1 MNLKALV
8 FSITIGLFTTPSIY
22 ANGVMQDMYGINNQ
36 EADLRLT
43 LQNDVITLSEKL
55 NQRKNKGYVD
65 LYIQHKPKYKIIVL
79 VTQNTSKA
87 EQAKIKKLVPTLSK
101 YIEIKTVT
109 RSLAQQNKESKQ
121 LSDLINRVKK
131 PFPYTSA
138 FDLETQKF
146 IVTVENKND
155 ANKVKWLIQRLKFKK
170 DIKIVISSLP
180 QPENQKQL
188 E

>member
-1 MNLKALV
+1 MKLNAL
-8 FSITIGLFTTPSIY
+8 IFTMMVGILTSPMLY
-22 ANGVMQDMYGINNQ
+22 ANSVMQDMYGINEQ

-79 VTQNTSKA
+79 VTQNTSKV

-170 DIKIVISSLP
+170 DIKIVIGSLP
-180 QPENQKQL
+180 QAEIQGQ
-188 E
+188 

>member
-1 MNLKALV
+1 M
-8 FSITIGLFTTPSIY
+8 FTTPVIY
-22 ANGVMQDMYGINNQ
+22 ANGVMQDMYSINNQ
-36 EADLRLT
+36 EADLRLA

-79 VTQNTSKA
+79 TTQNTSKA

-101 YIEIKTVT
+101 YIEIKTVK
-109 RSLAQQNKESKQ
+109 RSLAQQNKESRQ
-121 LSDLINRVKK
+121 LSDLIKNVKN
-131 PFPYTSA
+131 PFPYTLA
-138 FDLETQKF
+138 FDIETQKF
-146 IVTVENKND
+146 IVTVENNTN
-155 ANKVKWLIQRLKFKK
+155 ANQVRWLIQRLKFKK
-170 DIKIVISSLP
+170 DIKIVVSALP